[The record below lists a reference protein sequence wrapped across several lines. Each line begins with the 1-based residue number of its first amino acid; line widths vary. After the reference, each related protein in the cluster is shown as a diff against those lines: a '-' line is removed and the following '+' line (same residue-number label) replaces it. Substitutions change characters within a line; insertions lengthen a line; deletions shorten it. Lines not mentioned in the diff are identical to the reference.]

1 MVKTSCDY
9 LSLYY
14 LYQVK
19 LLLSSAMTDS
29 YYANFNQ
36 APKCAMVNQSYS
48 LQNLDPLSC
57 VLEDVNYQRVQSRH
71 KFLVSFSPGSI

>member
-14 LYQVK
+14 LYRAK
-19 LLLSSAMTDS
+19 LLLSSAMTNS
-29 YYANFNQ
+29 FCANFNQ
-36 APKCAMVNQSYS
+36 APKYAMVNQFNS

-57 VLEDVNYQRVQSRH
+57 VLEDVNCRRDQSRH
-71 KFLVSFSPGSI
+71 NFLVSFSPGSI

>member
-1 MVKTSCDY
+1 MVKTGCDY
-9 LSLYY
+9 LSPFY

-19 LLLSSAMTDS
+19 LLLSSVMTDS
-29 YYANFNQ
+29 FYSNFNQ
-36 APKCAMVNQSYS
+36 APKYAMVNQFNS

-71 KFLVSFSPGSI
+71 RFLVSFSPGSI